1 MSKKTTKNSICSNRF
16 SCAYIQNLVWYWARD
31 CPNERDSEEELSRM
45 LEEAM
50 NAVKKAEQDADAILE
65 AAKEKAQDIRKKAG
79 SDAEDLKVQAQDA
92 AAAYLKNWLEKAGA
106 DGDAAIE
113 KAKAEAGVEAEKLT
127 EAAKAKEP
135 EAIKA
140 VIDEIV
146 NKL

>member
-1 MSKKTTKNSICSNRF
+1 MTF
-16 SCAYIQNLVWYWARD
+16 
-31 CPNERDSEEELSRM
+31 
-45 LEEAM
+45 
-50 NAVKKAEQDADAILE
+50 
-65 AAKEKAQDIRKKAG
+65 AG
-79 SDAEDLKVQAQDA
+79 KHLKG
-92 AAAYLKNWLEKAGA
+92 LEKAGA